1 MEDSLYA
8 CKVTAAAD
16 DAAAV
21 RLTFSSGFHAGRLLD
36 GNRMPELQR
45 DFLLHDWQMRS
56 PDHALEKRILHI
68 RHCRCL
74 AAPASPGS
82 RCDLV

>member
-1 MEDSLYA
+1 MGNSLYA
-8 CKVTAAAD
+8 CKATASAD
-16 DAAAV
+16 DAGSPYA
-21 RLTFSSGFHAGRLLD
+21 SGRYVGRLLD

-56 PDHALEKRILHI
+56 PDQALEKRALHI

-74 AAPASPGS
+74 AVPASSAS
-82 RCDLV
+82 R